1 MMLEAFFI
9 SFQTFFKSS
18 RVIMMTGAA
27 AASQNAKLFG
37 KKNREKKVKRKLID
51 LDILQLVK

>member
-37 KKNREKKVKRKLID
+37 KKIERKRSN
-51 LDILQLVK
+51 VS